1 MIETENWTSWFFCK
15 SWHYRPEVLWR
26 SLFSGGSV
34 VPVIAWGLLP
44 QYRSCARLK
53 GPGFTKD
60 KAWKNQRWEGK
71 TKDKVPKIATAGSW
85 FQRSPKHAVRESKIP
100 KEGAALDT
108 VPKAHRHT
116 FARVGNVVFTSP
128 FLQHVRTKFWFHR
141 VSKARK
147 EEFPEVCKAG
157 SCRFLFHRSAF
168 PRHRIMNFQRKSQR
182 TYLTLCDKIRFWHMC
197 FHILR
202 QTLTYCWHVLLY
214 DIAWHILEQFLYVL
228 HGYFEISS
236 DIFSDA
242 LSLSVSCSL
251 FGGFL
256 K

>member
-1 MIETENWTSWFFCK
+1 MAKPFQWRFRSTSDSLGSSATVPFLCK
-15 SWHYRPEVLWR
+15 VKR
-26 SLFSGGSV
+26 SRFHKGHGLEKSKMGG
-34 VPVIAWGLLP
+34 
-44 QYRSCARLK
+44 
-53 GPGFTKD
+53 
-60 KAWKNQRWEGK
+60 KNQRQGPQDCYSRFLEG
-71 TKDKVPKIATAGSW
+71 
-85 FQRSPKHAVRESKIP
+85 SK
-100 KEGAALDT
+100 GRAALDKG
-108 VPKAHRHT
+108 PKAHWHT

-197 FHILR
+197 WHILR

-242 LSLSVSCSL
+242 LSLSVSCSYMGVSL
-251 FGGFL
+251 NRDIQKWML
-256 K
+256 YKSL